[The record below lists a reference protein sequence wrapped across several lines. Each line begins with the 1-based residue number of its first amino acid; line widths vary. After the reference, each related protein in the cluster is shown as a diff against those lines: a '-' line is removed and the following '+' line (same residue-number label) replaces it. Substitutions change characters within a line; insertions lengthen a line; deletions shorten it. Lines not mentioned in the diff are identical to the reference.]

1 MLPGRGATMGGGTW
15 PFFGQTAQAGL
26 GLYHLGGKRRKEEE
40 KKKRRRRRKRRD
52 GRYGIEEMGGKG

>member
-1 MLPGRGATMGGGTW
+1 MSRGGRGGVLPGRRATIGGGTW

-40 KKKRRRRRKRRD
+40 KRRD
-52 GRYGIEEMGGKG
+52 GRYEIEEMGGGG